1 MPKFILPNAPKG
13 VHVLND
19 RYVFQ
24 DGVMQCKKSD
34 AEPISRILCVYHGC
48 TLEDDD
54 EPVQAQNE
62 LQDNSLAAS
71 VTKVD
76 EASTDA
82 KPEKKVK

>member
-1 MPKFILPNAPKG
+1 MPKFIMPNAPKG

-34 AEPISRILCVYHGC
+34 AEQIARILCVYHGC
-48 TLEDDD
+48 TLEDND

-62 LQDNSLAAS
+62 PQDNSLAAS

-76 EASTDA
+76 EASTEVKSD
-82 KPEKKVK
+82 KKGK